1 MTAPMREKLK
11 GALAFFHHEA
21 AGGLVLVVAALV
33 ALLASNSPLAWL
45 YDGFLHTPAGVRV
58 GPLALD
64 KSLLHWINDGLMAI
78 FFFLVGL
85 EIKREVLRGELSSFG
100 QAALPVV
107 AAVGGMV
114 VPAVIY
120 VAINTGD
127 PVALRGWAIPTATD
141 IAFAVGVLALL
152 GPSIPASLKIFL
164 LALAII
170 DDLGAIIIIA
180 LFYTDNLSLLSLSL
194 AVAGIVVLAALNARG
209 VTRLAPY
216 LLTGLFIWVCVLKS
230 GVHATLAGV
239 AVALAIPLTSK
250 SESEPSLLEQ
260 LEESLHPWVAFA
272 VLPLF
277 AFANAGVSLQGLS
290 LDNLL
295 EPIPL
300 GIAAGLFAGKA
311 IGIFGATWIA
321 VMGGLAGKPDGA
333 TWLQILG
340 VAMLGGIGFTMS
352 LFIGMLA
359 FPDPAE
365 AASLRLG
372 VLTGSLLS
380 AVAGY
385 VILAAS
391 VRAPART

>member
-1 MTAPMREKLK
+1 MHDKLK
-11 GALAFFHHEA
+11 GALAFIHHEA
-21 AGGLVLVVAALV
+21 AGGLVLVAAALL
-33 ALLASNSPLAWL
+33 ALLASNSPLQGL
-45 YDGFLHTPAGVRV
+45 YGGFLDTPVGVHI
-58 GPLALD
+58 GPLAID
-64 KSLLHWINDGLMAI
+64 KPLLLWINDGLMAI

-85 EIKREVLRGELSSFG
+85 EIKRELLRGELSTFS
-100 QAALPVV
+100 QAILPVV
-107 AAVGGMV
+107 AAAGGMI
-114 VPAVIY
+114 VPAIIY
-120 VAINTGD
+120 IAVTADEPG
-127 PVALRGWAIPTATD
+127 ALRGWAIPAATD

-152 GPSIPASLKIFL
+152 GPRVPSTLKILL

-170 DDLGAIIIIA
+170 DDVGSIVIIA
-180 LFYTDNLSLLSLSL
+180 LFYAEHLSFASL
-194 AVAGIVVLAALNARG
+194 ALAAAGIAVLVVLNVRG

-216 LLTGLFIWVCVLKS
+216 ALTGVFIWACVLKS

-239 AVALAIPLTSK
+239 VVALAIPLGK
-250 SESEPSLLEQ
+250 EGEPSLLEE

-290 LDNLL
+290 LAKLL
-295 EPIPL
+295 EPIPQ
-300 GIAAGLFAGKA
+300 GIALGLFAGKT

-321 VMGGLAGKPDGA
+321 VMGGLASKPEGA

-359 FPDPAE
+359 FPDPAQ

-372 VLTGSLLS
+372 VLAGSVAS

-385 VILAAS
+385 AVLAAS
-391 VRAPART
+391 SRTDGQSRTNPT

>member
-1 MTAPMREKLK
+1 M
-11 GALAFFHHEA
+11 
-21 AGGLVLVVAALV
+21 
-33 ALLASNSPLAWL
+33 
-45 YDGFLHTPAGVRV
+45 
-58 GPLALD
+58 
-64 KSLLHWINDGLMAI
+64 
-78 FFFLVGL
+78 
-85 EIKREVLRGELSSFG
+85 
-100 QAALPVV
+100 
-107 AAVGGMV
+107 
-114 VPAVIY
+114 
-120 VAINTGD
+120 
-127 PVALRGWAIPTATD
+127 
-141 IAFAVGVLALL
+141 
-152 GPSIPASLKIFL
+152 
-164 LALAII
+164 
-170 DDLGAIIIIA
+170 IIA

-385 VILAAS
+385 LILAAS
-391 VRAPART
+391 VRAPARTS